1 MTIRLADAARW
12 DQQLPHQLAA
22 WNWLQEQLTA
32 EQLDQFAETYRSG
45 PPASEVPR
53 RPTNPL
59 TPFAYFPQAD
69 NGPEAWRQCQTSAI
83 AMCLAYLKTPG
94 IKDDTDYLRVVER
107 YGDTTEQA
115 THQLALKAL
124 GVRARFRQ
132 DMTQGQLMAEIKAG
146 LPVAMGLLH
155 RGPVSAPSG
164 GGHWVTC
171 FGFNAETAAYVVHD
185 PYGELDLVNGGWA
198 AVGGLHGM
206 GRSYSFKNTNPRW
219 MVEGDGSGWGWTF
232 S

>member
-22 WNWLQEQLTA
+22 WNWLQEQLSA

-45 PPASEVPR
+45 PAASEVPR
-53 RPTNPL
+53 RLSNPL
-59 TPFAYFPQAD
+59 TPFAYFPQLD
-69 NGPEAWRQCQTSAI
+69 NGPEGWRQCQTSAI
-83 AMCLAYLKTPG
+83 AMCLAYLRVPG
-94 IKDDTDYLRVVER
+94 IKDDTDYLKVVDR
-107 YGDTTEQA
+107 YGDTTEQT

-132 DMTQGQLMAEIKAG
+132 NMTQGQLMAEIKSG
-146 LPVAMGLLH
+146 LPVAMGILH
-155 RGPVSAPSG
+155 QGPVSAPSG
-164 GGHWVTC
+164 GGHWIVC
-171 FGFNAETAAYVVHD
+171 FGFTDTAYVVHD
-185 PYGELDLVNGGWA
+185 PYGELDLVNGGWT

-219 MVEGDGSGWGWTF
+219 MVEGDASGWGWTF